1 MFSGQ
6 FGAQNVW
13 QIGQINKC
21 ISIWNNL
28 MSNIVKIYYAE
39 FGFEIEVC
47 RHVQHL
53 LSHCWSSA
61 SSTWKK
67 TNKQKKN
74 TIFKS
79 CVLQQQPHTLAS
91 QWLTR
96 VQNGGC
102 EETSPGWINERKKKT
117 RSVATSPAG
126 EASVTTD
133 KSRAPAPQAMED
145 TTTTVQLGSRSHR
158 HQQNCYF
165 TVEHHGGF
173 VLLSCGASF

>member
-1 MFSGQ
+1 M
-6 FGAQNVW
+6 QNL
-13 QIGQINKC
+13 GLRLKC
-21 ISIWNNL
+21 VDMCSIYCL
-28 MSNIVKIYYAE
+28 TAE
-39 FGFEIEVC
+39 AMQVLPE
-47 RHVQHL
+47 
-53 LSHCWSSA
+53 
-61 SSTWKK
+61 KK
-67 TNKQKKN
+67 QTKKN

-117 RSVATSPAG
+117 RNVATSPAG